1 VTGFCIPIIMAE
13 QKKTKYLQKGT
24 TLGILHLWKVFLI
37 LANICKQYCSIY
49 MGMLWIV
56 NITNIIVS
64 MSAPMVGIPQPR
76 RHQNSLVMW
85 YLDPKHIPPN
95 TFNRYAYF
103 QLSTTPKPTW
113 FSQTTPSLPL
123 GPSLIAR
130 TWDTLKPFEFE
141 TPASR
146 DNFQAEHFATSCLK
160 LQRYVLITER
170 TQSSSNPA
178 VLSSK
183 PAEPNIWCKSV
194 YSVSWN
200 IHSIQNGTNTKILE
214 IFNCSDRCLLSASN

>member
-1 VTGFCIPIIMAE
+1 
-13 QKKTKYLQKGT
+13 
-24 TLGILHLWKVFLI
+24 
-37 LANICKQYCSIY
+37 
-49 MGMLWIV
+49 
-56 NITNIIVS
+56 
-64 MSAPMVGIPQPR
+64 MVGIPPLPNGAVDLTSVYPCAPLMASQPR
-76 RHQNSLVMW
+76 RHQKQPCDVVVW
-85 YLDPKHIPPN
+85 TQTHTPN
-95 TFNRYAYF
+95 AFNRYAYF

-183 PAEPNIWCKSV
+183 PAEPKIWCKSV

-214 IFNCSDRCLLSASN
+214 IFNCNDRCLLSASN